1 MNREPEQEK
10 QRQGQNRD
18 THDRSDWIA
27 KYLELAD
34 KILEIHMPPRPRL
47 ENES

>member
-1 MNREPEQEK
+1 MNREPEHQEK
-10 QRQGQNRD
+10 PRQVA
-18 THDRSDWIA
+18 HDRSDWIA

-34 KILEIHMPPRPRL
+34 KILEIHMPKTPRL